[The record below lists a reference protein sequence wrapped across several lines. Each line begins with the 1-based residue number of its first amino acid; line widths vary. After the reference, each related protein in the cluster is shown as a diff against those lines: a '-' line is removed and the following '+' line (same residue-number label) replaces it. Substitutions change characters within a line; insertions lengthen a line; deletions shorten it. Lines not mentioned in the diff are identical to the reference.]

1 MQTNVEDL
9 GALERRLN
17 VSVPQEKIETE
28 IESRLKH
35 LARTAKLPGFRPG
48 KVPLKI
54 VMQQYGPQVRQEV
67 ISDVLKKNFNDAVR
81 EKNLRIAGYPRFEPR
96 EAAENATQFEF
107 SATFEVYPEVVLGNL
122 GEIRI
127 ERPVVNISESDIDKT
142 IDVLRKQRVQYEPAE
157 RGALPGDRINID
169 YHGIIDGVEFAGGK
183 AENFTLVLGEGKL
196 LKDFEEPLI
205 GMSAGQVKTFE
216 VTFPADYHGK
226 EVAGKTAT
234 FEVSL
239 NGVESSRL
247 PDADMEFARSL
258 GVADGDTEKMR
269 VEIEANLEREAS
281 RRVKARLKEQVM
293 QALLDVTSIQPP
305 KALVEMEQERL
316 MQEAREELTSR
327 GLSAKNLPLSQDLLL
342 ERAQRRVNL
351 GLILGELV
359 KSHSLHPKPEQV
371 RAVVEDLAQSYE
383 NPAEVIKWHYSVPD
397 RLNEVESAALEDN
410 VVMWVLEKVT
420 VVDKLMTLDELMG
433 RS

>member
-67 ISDVLKKNFNDAVR
+67 ISDVLKKNFNEAVR

-96 EAAENATQFEF
+96 QLAENASQFEF
-107 SATFEVYPEVVLGNL
+107 SATFEVYPDVVVGDLSAS
-122 GEIRI
+122 RI
-127 ERPVVNISESDIDKT
+127 ERPVVNISGPDIDKT
-142 IDVLRKQRVQYEPAE
+142 IDVLRKQRVQYEPAD
-157 RGALPGDRINID
+157 RGAQPDDRINID
-169 YHGIIDGVEFAGGK
+169 YRGVIDGVEFAGGK

-216 VTFPADYHGK
+216 VTFPTDYHGK
-226 EVAGKTAT
+226 EVAGKTAV
-234 FEVSL
+234 FEVSV
-239 NGVESSRL
+239 NGVESSSL
-247 PDADMEFARSL
+247 PDADTEFARSL
-258 GVADGDTEKMR
+258 GVADGDIEKMR
-269 VEIEANLEREAS
+269 VEIEANLQREAS
-281 RRVKARLKEQVM
+281 RRIKARLKEQVM
-293 QALLDVTSIQPP
+293 QALLDATSIQTP

-316 MQEAREELTSR
+316 MQEAHEELASR
-327 GLSAKNLPLSQDLLL
+327 GMSTKNLPLPKDLLL

-359 KSHSLHPKPEQV
+359 KIHNLHPKSEQV

-397 RLNEVESAALEDN
+397 RLNEVESAVLEDN
-410 VVMWVLEKVT
+410 VVMWVLETVT
-420 VVDKLMTLDELMG
+420 VVDKSVTLDELMG